1 MFSEYYE
8 TLVKELVRPI
18 VVDNMCFAFSREYID
33 VRCSVIA
40 LSIIDIQDDVYN
52 DYLAFI

>member
-8 TLVKELVRPI
+8 ALVKELIRPI

-33 VRCSVIA
+33 ARCSVVV